1 MIKQLTL
8 ILSFTILYSNNI
20 FAYNVNNECE
30 KQLNKGK
37 FEEALKA
44 ASSVKDKYDSNFCK
58 GKANFRL
65 RNNDQAIKDFEI
77 AEKEASIQADQMQA
91 ILFKGITQR
100 DSGDFKGSNKTFI
113 YGFQTAELGNSK
125 YLQYEHRFLYQ
136 LGINMLRTKEFLD
149 AQDYYTRALVLAS
162 NDNERA
168 VCYEG
173 LAQTYFYRNKASK
186 AVEYG
191 LRATLMFQKTGMLG
205 EYADSSIELSRYYYL
220 DKNQTKAIETLK
232 KLEKFCIDNG
242 GEYYLAKTLIAQV
255 ELYTKIG
262 DEKAAA
268 ESKKNAEIVMQRLGI
283 EDFD

>member
-1 MIKQLTL
+1 
-8 ILSFTILYSNNI
+8 
-20 FAYNVNNECE
+20 
-30 KQLNKGK
+30 
-37 FEEALKA
+37 
-44 ASSVKDKYDSNFCK
+44 
-58 GKANFRL
+58 
-65 RNNDQAIKDFEI
+65 
-77 AEKEASIQADQMQA
+77 
-91 ILFKGITQR
+91 
-100 DSGDFKGSNKTFI
+100 
-113 YGFQTAELGNSK
+113 LGNSK

>member
-8 ILSFTILYSNNI
+8 ILSFTLLYSNNI

-44 ASSVKDKYDSNFCK
+44 ANSVKDKYDSNFFK

-100 DSGDFKGSNKTFI
+100 DSGDFKGSNKTFT

-205 EYADSSIELSRYYYL
+205 EYADSSRYYYL